1 MSIVAKRKP
10 VLIGCPQYRELVR
23 GSYECDES
31 GRYMLGAEGQFV
43 LRLVRCGQR
52 GGRCMETLCALH
64 RFNKGGGATWYP
76 SEVLAMREPSVGRS
90 RPTGSIAK
98 VRRSAR
104 ARGGMDVLA

>member
-1 MSIVAKRKP
+1 MAKRKP

-31 GRYMLGAEGQFV
+31 GAYMLGADGQFV
-43 LRLVRCGQR
+43 LRLVSCGQR
-52 GGRCMETLCALH
+52 GGRCVETLCALH

-76 SEVLAMREPSVGRS
+76 SEVLAMRESSSGRS
-90 RPTGSIAK
+90 GEAGSGAEAGGA
-98 VRRSAR
+98 AR